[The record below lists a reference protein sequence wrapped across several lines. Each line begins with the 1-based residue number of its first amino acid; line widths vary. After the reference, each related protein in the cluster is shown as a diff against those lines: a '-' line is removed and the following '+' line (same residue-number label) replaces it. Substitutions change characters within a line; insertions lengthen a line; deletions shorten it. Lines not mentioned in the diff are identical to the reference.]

1 LQLSYQYSVLWCSP
15 FLSFAFSAPLVIQC
29 LKTNRKYCD
38 LPEIKSILV
47 EYNLCQTKFEEL
59 KAAKDKFIK
68 NAPQNEIVDFLRES
82 VMGED
87 QSVGEKSL
95 KQIDCVKDIVFLKP
109 QLGLML
115 VKNGSKVVVREVS
128 NQDYKDQIHPGDVL
142 ISIGDASVRNRSLSD
157 VVQLL
162 ASSGR
167 PLNVKFEYTTTRSLM
182 KQNTSEGEGNAS

>member
-47 EYNLCQTKFEEL
+47 EYSLCQTKFEEL

-68 NAPQNEIVDFLRES
+68 NAPQNEIVDFLRKS

-142 ISIGDASVRNRSLSD
+142 ISVGDDSVRNKSLSD

-167 PLNVKFEYTTTRSLM
+167 PLNVKFEYDACSSTI
-182 KQNTSEGEGNAS
+182 QNTSEGER